1 MPSLFPF
8 DYFLLRLHVK
18 QLWTLELKH
27 GPLAHSDKI
36 YVTSGHIPRV
46 NLFERELTV

>member
-27 GPLAHSDKI
+27 GQPDKI